1 MKISEEKA
9 LEKMFLLKGQELT
22 DFIKNNK
29 EFINVTNEFK
39 KSALFNADVEKT
51 KILLDNGINFQMRD
65 WKNLNAL
72 GYAKDQEKIML
83 ILIAGLEKQTDM
95 RFISYKRDDSDFS
108 LISGIKDIKYLQILK
123 EKGFNFNIKIGN
135 GPLIEDSSNLDIYKF
150 IEKETNYITPEYY
163 IPEFSSKETNF
174 YNNKMPMFIKM
185 LGRLKYERSDENK
198 IDIISY
204 IISKNYEVCLKQYN
218 DILESGYLDPQIT
231 WQGKISKYQNIID
244 TNLLDESFK
253 IAQTIYQKKILN
265 SVINIPSINNNLKK
279 RL

>member
-39 KSALFNADVEKT
+39 KSALFNADIEKT
-51 KILLDNGINFQMRD
+51 KILLDNGINLQMRD

-72 GYAKDQEKIML
+72 GYAKDQEKIIL

-135 GPLIEDSSNLDIYKF
+135 GPLIEDSSNLAVYKF
-150 IEKETNYITPEYY
+150 IEAETNYVIPEYY
-163 IPEFSSKETNF
+163 IPEFNKKETNF
-174 YNNKMPMFIKM
+174 YSNKMPMFIKM
-185 LGRLKYERSDENK
+185 LGLKYERSVEDK

-204 IISKNYEVCLKQYN
+204 IISKNYEVCLKQYK
-218 DILESGYLDPQIT
+218 DILESDSLDPQMT
-231 WQGKISKYQNIID
+231 WQGKASRYQNIID
-244 TNLLDESFK
+244 TNLLDESFNV
-253 IAQTIYQKKILN
+253 AQTIYQKNILN
-265 SVINIPSINNNLKK
+265 SLMDIPLNNNIHKK

>member
-1 MKISEEKA
+1 
-9 LEKMFLLKGQELT
+9 MFLLKGQKLI
-22 DFIKNNK
+22 DFIKDNK
-29 EFINVTNEFK
+29 EFINITNEFK
-39 KSALFNADVEKT
+39 KSALFSADIEKT
-51 KILLDNGINFQMRD
+51 KILLDNGINLQMRD

-135 GPLIEDSSNLDIYKF
+135 GPLIEDSSNLDVYKF
-150 IEKETNYITPEYY
+150 IEAETDYVIPEYY
-163 IPEFSSKETNF
+163 IPEFNKKETNF
-174 YNNKMPMFIKM
+174 YSNKMPMFIKM
-185 LGRLKYERSDENK
+185 LGRLKYERSVEDK

-204 IISKNYEVCLKQYN
+204 IISKNYEVCLKQYK
-218 DILESGYLDPQIT
+218 DILESDSLDPQMT
-231 WQGKISKYQNIID
+231 WQGKASRYQNIID
-244 TNLLDESFK
+244 TNLLDESFNV
-253 IAQTIYQKKILN
+253 AQTIYQKNILN
-265 SVINIPSINNNLKK
+265 SLMDIPLNNNIHKK

>member
-39 KSALFNADVEKT
+39 KSALFNADIEKT

-174 YNNKMPMFIKM
+174 YNNKMPMLIKM